1 MGQQMMQQTANTMA
15 SPTDPPAAPGTS
27 MAAAPG
33 TVPDLLSP
41 ADAAKAMGVN
51 EADVLATLESGDLKG
66 KKIGASW
73 RITREALNA
82 YLNS

>member
-1 MGQQMMQQTANTMA
+1 
-15 SPTDPPAAPGTS
+15 

-33 TVPDLLSP
+33 SMPDLLSP
-41 ADAAKAMGVN
+41 ADAAKALGVS
-51 EADVLATLESGDLKG
+51 ETDVLATLESGDLKG

-82 YLNS
+82 YLKS